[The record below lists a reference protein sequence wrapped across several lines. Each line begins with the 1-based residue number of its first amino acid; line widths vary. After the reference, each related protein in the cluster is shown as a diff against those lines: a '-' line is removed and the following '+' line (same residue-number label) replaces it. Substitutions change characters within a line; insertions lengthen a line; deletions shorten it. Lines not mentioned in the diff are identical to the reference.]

1 MGTVYC
7 TILIFFHFVQL
18 FLVYHY
24 LLLNINSNL
33 HPEYKVQEIVEG
45 PESAFLHENM
55 NQIFV
60 EELHITSLGLLA
72 VSI

>member
-1 MGTVYC
+1 
-7 TILIFFHFVQL
+7 
-18 FLVYHY
+18 
-24 LLLNINSNL
+24 
-33 HPEYKVQEIVEG
+33 VQEIVEG